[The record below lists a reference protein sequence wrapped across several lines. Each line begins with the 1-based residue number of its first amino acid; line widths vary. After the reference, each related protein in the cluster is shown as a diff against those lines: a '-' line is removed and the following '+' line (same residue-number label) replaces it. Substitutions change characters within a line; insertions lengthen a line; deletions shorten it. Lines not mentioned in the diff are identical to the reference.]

1 MQACLL
7 IFMLMSVLPM
17 PACLVPTEAIISFG
31 ITKGYEPHLGGETK
45 SGPLQ
50 KHWQSSLGVHAL
62 TAASPPPL
70 LLPPHAI
77 LPMSVC
83 TYFQKFSF
91 RFRATMLQ
99 HNLILAY
106 ISPKKNV
113 LPNQIISMN
122 TKSQDLFGENYVRNS
137 VGTFTNGHRQCT
149 VFFKKGVTESVE
161 RK

>member
-70 LLPPHAI
+70 PLPPHAI

-106 ISPKKNV
+106 ISPKKKCASKSNHIYEHQESGS
-113 LPNQIISMN
+113 LWRKLC
-122 TKSQDLFGENYVRNS
+122 TK
-137 VGTFTNGHRQCT
+137 QCGNLHKWT
-149 VFFKKGVTESVE
+149 
-161 RK
+161 